1 MYAYRIDQLVLPE
14 ISRHLLYAV
23 FFLDHDVHGLGFVC
37 IINVSIVSPV
47 AALETSKRVL
57 VCHFNDPLD

>member
-23 FFLDHDVHGLGFVC
+23 SFLDHDVHGLGFVC
-37 IINVSIVSPV
+37 IINVSIVSHWSV
-47 AALETSKRVL
+47 ILTTL
-57 VCHFNDPLD
+57 